1 MTDPVALT
9 PASAKESPW
18 GPPPMLTTANPH
30 LGVCL
35 TLTRAISGSHNVEQ
49 IFDAVLDSL
58 EAGLQV
64 SRASILL
71 FDADWR
77 DALRRLA
84 RHLRRVSR
92 GRRRA
97 QPLDAG
103 LHRRRPDHRRRR
115 TRRTRRSRRC
125 CRCSSANGIAA
136 LAFFPLVSM
145 DRVIGKFMLYF
156 DTPHVPGAGQMQL
169 ASLMAS
175 QVAFAVQR
183 ITVETQLRRNEH
195 RLRFALDAAAM
206 GTWDWDLTTN
216 TVEWSENLASLHGL
230 PDDAFDG
237 TFASYEREIHPEDR
251 ARVLAS
257 ATRALTEGIPH
268 DVEYR
273 IVAPDGT
280 VRWVEG
286 KGMVEYE
293 DGRPVRLS
301 GVCIMA
307 TRRKEAELA
316 RLAIAEEASRTK
328 DEFLATLS
336 HELRTPLNA
345 ILGWVHLLQSG
356 ALPPARVESALD
368 TIARNAR
375 LQAQLI
381 EDILDVSRIIAGKL
395 ELERTAVS
403 RACPRGNRDQR
414 HPARRRGEGRA
425 PDGRSGA
432 VAARARG
439 RSQAPAAGARQR
451 PRQRGE
457 VHAGGRPGRRC
468 SALAQ
473 HGEVCIE
480 VQDTGAGIAAEFL
493 PHVFERFRQADSRT
507 TRQHG
512 GLGLGLAIARHL
524 VQQHGGTMTAH
535 SDGPG
540 LGTMIRISLPVPVIG
555 RRRDDGAR
563 RSRLRRCSRAAS
575 TALRCWWWTTT
586 RTRVS
591 CAECCSRARARR
603 SRCATARRP
612 RSSVSRPSD
621 IDLVIADI
629 AMPGVDGYAFI
640 ARRPRATSRHARDR
654 DDGARTHRGPPP
666 RPGRRLHRPTAP
678 SRSTVRS

>member
-1 MTDPVALT
+1 
-9 PASAKESPW
+9 
-18 GPPPMLTTANPH
+18 MLTTANPH

-35 TLTRAISGSHNVEQ
+35 SLTKAISGSHNVEQ

-71 FDADWR
+71 FDQHGVMRFVA
-77 DALRRLA
+77 
-84 RHLRRVSR
+84 SR
-92 GRRRA
+92 GISDEYRA
-97 QPLDAG
+97 AVEGHSPWTPESTDAVPIIVGDVRTAAAMAPLLPAFE
-103 LHRRRPDHRRRR
+103 RE
-115 TRRTRRSRRC
+115 
-125 CRCSSANGIAA
+125 GIAA

-216 TVEWSENLASLHGL
+216 KVEWSENLASLHGL
-230 PDDAFDG
+230 PERAFDG
-237 TFASYEREIHPEDR
+237 SFASYEREIHPEDR
-251 ARVLAS
+251 PRVLAS
-257 ATRALTEGIPH
+257 AARAVNEGIPH

-286 KGMVEYE
+286 KGMVEYQG
-293 DGRPVRLS
+293 DRPVRLS

-356 ALPPARVESALD
+356 ALPPARAESALG

-375 LQAQLI
+375 LQGQLI

-395 ELERTAVS
+395 ELERTAVCVPVLVET
-403 RACPRGNRDQR
+403 AT
-414 HPARRRGEGRA
+414 
-425 PDGRSGA
+425 SGIL
-432 VAARARG
+432 
-439 RSQAPAAGARQR
+439 PAAAEKGVRLTADLAPSLPTLEGDPKRLQQVLGNVLANAVKFT
-451 PRQRGE
+451 PAGGE
-457 VHAGGRPGRRC
+457 VTLLC
-468 SALAQ
+468 MAQ
-473 HGEVCIE
+473 RGEVCIE

-493 PHVFERFRQADSRT
+493 PHVFERFRQADSGT

-512 GLGLGLAIARHL
+512 GLGLGLAIAQHL

-535 SDGPG
+535 SEGPG
-540 LGTMIRISLPVPVIG
+540 RGTLIRIRLPVPACAQIEPMERILAPATILSG
-555 RRRDDGAR
+555 CLDGAHVLVVDDDQD
-563 RSRLRRCSRAAS
+563 SRELCGVLLQAAGAAVTLCES
-575 TALRCWWWTTT
+575 AADALQCLAN
-586 RTRVS
+586 S
-591 CAECCSRARARR
+591 GF
-603 SRCATARRP
+603 
-612 RSSVSRPSD
+612 
-621 IDLVIADI
+621 DLVIADI

-640 ARRPRATSRHARDR
+640 AGVRERRPDMPAIAMTAHARIEDR
-654 DDGARTHRGPPP
+654 RRALAAGYTAYRTKPIDGPQLIVDAVELVGSRLSARLTPD
-666 RPGRRLHRPTAP
+666 
-678 SRSTVRS
+678 V